1 MKQFMLLIAIS
12 ILSIGGAQAQSR
24 SDLSDNVDLLAIELF
39 DTIQPWSIQENVEYC
54 GYIGYDKSGNLVATE
69 PWRGGVDSCGTDI
82 LLPDFEAIASY
93 HTHAAYSDDMDS
105 EVPSVDD
112 LKVDFEEG
120 VNGYVATPGGRVWL
134 ILVNERLTVQL
145 CGPGCIYADPNYRP
159 CPLLLPR
166 DEYTVGS
173 LRVRE
178 RRDTG
183 EC

>member
-1 MKQFMLLIAIS
+1 MSLAH
-12 ILSIGGAQAQSR
+12 R
-24 SDLSDNVDLLAIELF
+24 S
-39 DTIQPWSIQENVEYC
+39 
-54 GYIGYDKSGNLVATE
+54 LV
-69 PWRGGVDSCGTDI
+69 

-112 LKVDFEEG
+112 LEIDFEEG

-134 ILVNERLTVQL
+134 NLVNEGRTILL
-145 CGPGCIYADPNYRP
+145 CGPGCVYVDPGFRP
-159 CPLLLPR
+159 CLLLLPGE
-166 DEYTVGS
+166 EYTTGT